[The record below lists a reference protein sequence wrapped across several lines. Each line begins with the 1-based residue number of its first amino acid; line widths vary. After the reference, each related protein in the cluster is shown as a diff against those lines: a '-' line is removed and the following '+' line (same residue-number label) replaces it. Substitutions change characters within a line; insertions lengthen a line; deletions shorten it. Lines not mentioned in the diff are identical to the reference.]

1 MRFFKRK
8 PATVMLTDESL
19 DRAIR
24 AGVAFPMDWFLSQT
38 EDVQEVIAARRDR
51 WLEDLVVAAGYAVL
65 DPEGTR
71 LALEAEDG
79 DEDAEAAIVEMNARA
94 MAERMG
100 RNVAA
105 TQSPGASPGA
115 LSMAG
120 VGNRRKEFEERRE
133 AGKRKPSLS
142 DFGGVQ
148 EVSA

>member
-24 AGVAFPMDWFLSQT
+24 AGVAFPLDWFLAQT

-51 WLEDLVVAAGYAVL
+51 WLEDLTVAAGYAVL
-65 DPEGTR
+65 DPEATR

-79 DEDAEAAIVEMNARA
+79 GDDAEAAIVEMNARA

-100 RNVAA
+100 RSVAA
-105 TQSPGASPGA
+105 KQSPGA

-120 VGNRRKEFEERRE
+120 VGNRRREFEERRE
-133 AGKRKPSLS
+133 AGRRKPDLS
-142 DFGGVQ
+142 DFGAAPGV
-148 EVSA
+148 ST